1 MRLAYFYQSVSDLPA
16 ALAFYR
22 DALGFDEAWREGDST
37 VAFQLPGSPVQLMVD
52 QRPSEEERWESG
64 AVFEVDDV
72 DTFTKEHDGFRWLGE
87 TLDIPGGRL
96 AAFADPSGNVI
107 HVLDQSAEGAGQA

>member
-1 MRLAYFYQSVSDLPA
+1 MKLSYFYQAVEDLPA

-22 DALGFDEAWREGDST
+22 DDLGFDEVWREGEST

-52 QRPSEEERWESG
+52 EQPSGDERWRSG
-64 AVFEVDDV
+64 VVFEVDDV
-72 DTFTKEHDGFRWLGE
+72 DTFAKEHDGFRWLGE

-107 HVLDQSAEGAGQA
+107 HVLDQSAEGSDQI